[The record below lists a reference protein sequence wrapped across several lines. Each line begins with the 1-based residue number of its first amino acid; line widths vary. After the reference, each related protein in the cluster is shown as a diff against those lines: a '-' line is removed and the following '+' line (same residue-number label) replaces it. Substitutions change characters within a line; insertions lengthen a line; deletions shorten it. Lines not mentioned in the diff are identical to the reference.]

1 MIRRG
6 TEVSMREIAT
16 ALGASRGRLCRRSA
30 LEGWPYREVP
40 APGLPQR
47 LYEISALPADIRE
60 RFDTPAPTDGASSQE
75 EGEAGAVPASLQ
87 GSLNTPLTTAETS
100 DKMSKSVPPGLLE
113 RYESL
118 PESRR
123 AAARAKLAALDAAL
137 AVRDREGIPLR
148 AACERSEGFSA
159 ATLMAAWRA
168 VRHLPAH
175 LRAAALADR
184 RWSGRGRP
192 LAAIDPDAWDFFK
205 ADYLRAERPP
215 AAMCYRTLA
224 RVAASK
230 GWQIPKSPQALMRR
244 LRAEVSP
251 QAVTLARRGREAL
264 DRMRPAQIRDRTA
277 LDALEAFCADGHRFD
292 TRVDW
297 GKGEI
302 GRPLLVAWQDIAKG
316 KLVGWR
322 IGREETSEAYRLS
335 LCEALW
341 RHGAPRNIIVDNG
354 RGIASKRLTGGTP
367 TRYRGRVLES
377 DPVGLLTQ
385 LVGPEGVHWATPYS
399 GQSKPI
405 ERAFKDL
412 ATDIA
417 KDPRLAGA
425 YTGKDTLSKPH
436 NYGRRAI
443 PIADFRAVCA
453 DMIAQHNAR
462 EGRRGLGME
471 GRSFDQAFEDG
482 LEGIEVRQVPP
493 SELAR
498 WLFDARVVTARASDG
513 AVAVHGTRYW
523 SEDLATALAGKAKD
537 GRQVV
542 VRYDPERLDRA
553 VLVED
558 AAGRLLARAEPLG
571 AVEFFDRDAAER
583 NAKAKARLRKAARAE
598 LDALAPVAV
607 GELLAEVAGRPEPEA
622 PPNVFEMEIEIPG
635 PHADPGR
642 EEEEALMRA
651 QEARTLEMAG
661 IAGGGR

>member
-1 MIRRG
+1 MIRPGR
-6 TEVSMREIAT
+6 EVSMREIAT
-16 ALGASRGRLCRRSA
+16 ALGASLNRLRDRA
-30 LEGWPYREVP
+30 AREAWPYREIP
-40 APGLPQR
+40 APGSPKR
-47 LYEISALPADIRE
+47 LYQASALPADIRE
-60 RFDTPAPTDGASSQE
+60 RLAGAR
-75 EGEAGAVPASLQ
+75 EGEASPASPERP
-87 GSLNTPLTTAETS
+87 LNALSTAVKTPSTTAGTS

-137 AVRDREGIPLR
+137 AVRDRERIPLR
-148 AACERSEGFSA
+148 AACERADGFSA
-159 ATLMAAWRA
+159 ATLMAAWRR

-175 LRAAALADR
+175 LRAPALADR
-184 RWSGRGRP
+184 RRGRTTR
-192 LAAIDPDAWDFFK
+192 AAIDSEAWDFFK
-205 ADYLRAERPP
+205 ADYLRAEQPP

-224 RVAASK
+224 RVAAAK
-230 GWQIPKSPQALMRR
+230 GWRIPKSPGALLRR

-251 QAVTLARRGREAL
+251 QAIALARQGREAL
-264 DRMRPAQIRDRTA
+264 DRMRPAQRRDRTA
-277 LDALEAFCADGHRFD
+277 LDVLEAFCADGHRFD
-292 TRVDW
+292 VRVDW

-302 GRPLLVAWQDIAKG
+302 GRPLLVAWQDIRSG
-316 KLVGWR
+316 KLAGWR

-341 RHGAPRNIIVDNG
+341 RYGAPRNVIVDNG

-385 LVGPEGVHWATPYS
+385 LVGPQGVHWATPYS

-405 ERAFKDL
+405 ERAFRDL
-412 ATDIA
+412 ATDIS

-436 NYGRRAI
+436 DYGRRAI

-453 DMIAQHNAR
+453 DMIAEHNAR
-462 EGRRGLGME
+462 EGRRGLGLD
-471 GRSFDQAFEDG
+471 GRSFDEAFEAG
-482 LEGIEVRQVPP
+482 LEGVEVRAVPP
-493 SELAR
+493 AELAR
-498 WLFDARVVTARASDG
+498 WLFDARVVTARAADG

-523 SEDLATALAGKAKD
+523 SEDLASALAGKAKD
-537 GRQVV
+537 ARQVV

-583 NAKAKARLRKAARAE
+583 AAKAKARLRKAARAE

-607 GELLAEVAGRPEPEA
+607 GELLAEVAGGAEPEA
-622 PPNVFEMEIEIPG
+622 PPNVFEMEFEIPG
-635 PHADPGR
+635 PKPDPGR
-642 EEEEALMRA
+642 EEEERMMR
-651 QEARTLEMAG
+651 EAEERTLAL
-661 IAGGGR
+661 ALGGLTD